1 MPWRRYYLALLL
13 VLGTVAPARADF
25 LRHPEAQ
32 QAMTQWQAQL
42 GLPLALAERGLQ
54 QAKHDAKAKRLMQP
68 APKGQVGNW
77 QTYRQRF
84 VEPVRIRAGVKTWK
98 RWRTALRRAEQRYGV
113 PAHVIIGVLGVETLY
128 GRHMGRF
135 VTLDVLAT
143 LAFDF
148 PREHPRWQARQAYFR
163 EQLGHFLLLAQE
175 TRLSARRWR
184 GSYAGA
190 LGMPQFMPG
199 SWRQYAVDHSGDGR
213 IGLRSNP
220 ADAIGSVAHFLR
232 EHGWL
237 PGVPAT
243 FAVQLPNNDD
253 PAWQRLLAPDIVP
266 SFTAAQ
272 LQAAGLKLGPQAS
285 RYPGLLALVK
295 VNNGAGAAPS
305 YVLGTQNFYAL
316 TRYNASSYYARAVLD
331 LGRAVQRAVAR

>member
-1 MPWRRYYLALLL
+1 MPWRGYYLALLL
-13 VLGTVAPARADF
+13 ALGALAPARADF

-32 QAMTQWQAQL
+32 QAMAQWQAQL
-42 GLPLALAERGLQ
+42 GLPLALAERGLR
-54 QAKHDAKAKRLMQP
+54 QAKHNPKARGLMGP
-68 APKGQVGNW
+68 APQGHVGNW
-77 QTYRQRF
+77 QAYRQRF
-84 VEPVRIRAGVKTWK
+84 VEPVRIRAGVNTWK
-98 RWRTALRRAEQRYGV
+98 RWRTALRRAEQQYGV
-113 PAHVIIGVLGVETLY
+113 PANVIIGVLGVETLY
-128 GRHMGRF
+128 GRHMGQF

-175 TRLSARRWR
+175 TGLSAGRWR

-232 EHGWL
+232 EHGWES
-237 PGVPAT
+237 GVPAI
-243 FAVQLPNNDD
+243 FPVELPSKDNQS
-253 PAWQRLLAPDIVP
+253 WEHMLAPDILP
-266 SFTAAQ
+266 TFTSGE
-272 LQAAGLKLGPQAS
+272 LQAAGLRLGEAAS
-285 RYPGLLALVK
+285 RHTGLLALIK
-295 VNNGAGAAPS
+295 VNNGPGNEPA
-305 YVLGTQNFYAL
+305 YVLGTKNFYVL
-316 TRYNASSYYARAVLD
+316 TRYNASSYYARAVID
-331 LGRAVQRAVAR
+331 LGEAVQNAKGK